1 MNQGKYIFAQFT
13 DFLSR
18 RQFDNIVARYS
29 GNKYVKSFTC
39 WNQMLYMIFG
49 QLMACDSMRDLML
62 ALETHQSKCYHLG
75 FGSTVTRT
83 NLEKANRNRNCKI
96 FEEFVYLLI
105 ETARKRY
112 YRMILR
118 QRLKVMCMLLILLPL
133 TYVSVFGG
141 LNSETIKEVSN
152 CILYMM

>member
-1 MNQGKYIFAQFT
+1 
-13 DFLSR
+13 
-18 RQFDNIVARYS
+18 
-29 GNKYVKSFTC
+29 
-39 WNQMLYMIFG
+39 MLYMIFG

-112 YRMILR
+112 YKDDFR

-133 TYVSVFGG
+133 TYV
-141 LNSETIKEVSN
+141 
-152 CILYMM
+152 